1 LKLGDLLALPGMED
15 LGQAL
20 EVVDGAE
27 VVVIGGLDVEE
38 LEVLDVDVVGG
49 GVVLDFVEDFALFE
63 LVVVVLEG

>member
-1 LKLGDLLALPGMED
+1 MGDI
-15 LGQAL
+15 GQAL

-38 LEVLDVDVVGG
+38 LEVLDVDVVEG
-49 GVVLDFVEDFALFE
+49 GVVLDFVEDFVLLE

>member
-1 LKLGDLLALPGMED
+1 MPGIGD

-27 VVVIGGLDVEE
+27 AMVIGGLNVKE
-38 LEVLDVDVVGG
+38 LEVLDVDVVEG
-49 GVVLDFVEDFALFE
+49 GVVLDFVEDFVLLE

>member
-1 LKLGDLLALPGMED
+1 MED

-38 LEVLDVDVVGG
+38 LEVLDVDVVEG
-49 GVVLDFVEDFALFE
+49 GVVLDFVEDFVLLE

>member
-1 LKLGDLLALPGMED
+1 MKLGDLLALPGVGD
-15 LGQAL
+15 IGQAL

-38 LEVLDVDVVGG
+38 LEVLDVDVVEG
-49 GVVLDFVEDFALFE
+49 GVVLDFVEDFVLLE

>member
-1 LKLGDLLALPGMED
+1 MED

>member
-1 LKLGDLLALPGMED
+1 MPGIGD

-38 LEVLDVDVVGG
+38 LEVLDVDVVEG
-49 GVVLDFVEDFALFE
+49 GVVLDFVEDFVLLE

>member
-1 LKLGDLLALPGMED
+1 LKLGDLLALPGMRD

-38 LEVLDVDVVGG
+38 ILDVDVVGG
-49 GVVLDFVEDFALFE
+49 GVVLDFVEDFVLLE

>member
-1 LKLGDLLALPGMED
+1 M
-15 LGQAL
+15 QAL

-38 LEVLDVDVVGG
+38 LEVLDVDVVGE
-49 GVVLDFVEDFALFE
+49 VVLDFVEGFVLLE

>member
-1 LKLGDLLALPGMED
+1 MPGIGD

-38 LEVLDVDVVGG
+38 LEVLDVDVVGE
-49 GVVLDFVEDFALFE
+49 VVLDFVEGFVLLE

>member
-1 LKLGDLLALPGMED
+1 MKLGDLLALPGVGD
-15 LGQAL
+15 IGQAL

-38 LEVLDVDVVGG
+38 LEVLDVDVVGE
-49 GVVLDFVEDFALFE
+49 VVLDFVEDFVLLE

>member
-1 LKLGDLLALPGMED
+1 MPGMGD

-38 LEVLDVDVVGG
+38 ILDVDVVGG
-49 GVVLDFVEDFALFE
+49 GVVLDFVEDFVLLE

>member
-1 LKLGDLLALPGMED
+1 MRD

-38 LEVLDVDVVGG
+38 ILDVDVVGG
-49 GVVLDFVEDFALFE
+49 GVVLDFVEDFVLLE

>member
-1 LKLGDLLALPGMED
+1 MGD

-38 LEVLDVDVVGG
+38 ILDVDVVGG
-49 GVVLDFVEDFALFE
+49 GVVLDFVEDFVLLE